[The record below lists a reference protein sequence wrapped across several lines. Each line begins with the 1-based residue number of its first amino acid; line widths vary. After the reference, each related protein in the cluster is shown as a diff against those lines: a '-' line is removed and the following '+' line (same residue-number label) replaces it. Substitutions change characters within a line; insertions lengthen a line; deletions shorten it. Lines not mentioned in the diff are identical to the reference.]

1 MYEDDSPIN
10 SLVHLYFDGALNR
23 RELIRRVAGHTGSV
37 AVASAVIASM
47 GVLDAQPPACPDGI
61 KVPDDA
67 PDLVMQDVQFPG
79 EAGALNGYVAYQK
92 TDEPTQL
99 PGLLVIHENR
109 GLVEHIRDVTRRAA
123 RAGYVAVSVDLLSRQ
138 GGVAQFPEAQQQTQA
153 YGRTTVEGRR
163 ADLISTLAYMK
174 TLPNVQGDRL
184 GVFGFCAGGGNTFDL
199 AVNSPDVAAAV
210 VFYGAPPPQELFDNL
225 KGPLLGIYA
234 QLDRALT
241 GQVPGI
247 ITGLLNRG
255 KSFGLHIY
263 EGANHG
269 FHNDTGGA
277 YNPAAACD
285 AWSKT
290 IAWFD
295 KNLRAKKAD
304 G

>member
-1 MYEDDSPIN
+1 MYEDKNPIV
-10 SLVHLYFDGALNR
+10 SLVHLYFDGAFNR
-23 RELIRRVAGHTGSV
+23 RELIRRVSGHTGSIAAAAAVV
-37 AVASAVIASM
+37 AGM

-79 EAGALNGYVAYQK
+79 EAGPLFGYVAYSK
-92 TDEPTQL
+92 TDEPVQL

-138 GGVAQFPEAQQQTQA
+138 GGVQQFPEAQQQTQA
-153 YGRTTVEGRR
+153 YGRTTQDTRR
-163 ADLISTLAYMK
+163 ADLKSTLAYMK
-174 TLPNVQGDRL
+174 TLPNVMGDRL
-184 GVFGFCAGGGNTFDL
+184 GTFGFCAGGGNAFDL
-199 AVNSPDVAAAV
+199 AVSSEDVSASV
-210 VFYGAPPPQELFDNL
+210 IFYGAPPAADLLDNL

-234 QLDRALT
+234 ELDRNLT
-241 GQVPGI
+241 GQVPAV
-247 ITGLLNRG
+247 ITGLLNRR
-255 KSFGLHIY
+255 KTFGIHIY

-277 YNPAAACD
+277 YNPTAACD

-295 KNLRAKKAD
+295 KNLKARKAD
-304 G
+304 A